1 VDVDDKLD
9 ELTALV
15 EEARSMPMSGSCILS
30 RGEVLGLLDD
40 LRELLPEEFRHAQ
53 LLLEDRDAVVDEGRR
68 EADRVL
74 TDAQAER
81 DRLLA
86 EGRAE
91 HERLLREGHA
101 EHDRLLAEGRTE
113 HERLLLETEIVAA
126 AQREAE
132 ALRADAAQDVA
143 GMRAQTDEY
152 VDAKLADFE
161 AVLTRTLASVQH
173 GRDRLAGRGDATAGA
188 SGTYDPA
195 YD

>member
-81 DRLLA
+81 
-86 EGRAE
+86 
-91 HERLLREGHA
+91 
-101 EHDRLLAEGRTE
+101 DRLLAEGRTE